1 MPVWPS
7 LTLTVRQRS
16 GSRAE
21 ELMPFVS
28 ITRLRVRSW
37 SYFPAF
43 LVQTLR
49 ISRQAVRADG
59 NLAVRLLRDH
69 RNAFWTGTSWS
80 SEGSMKAFMH
90 AKPHGPTMRSL
101 LRWCDEAALVHWT
114 QDGAELPSW
123 EDAHKR
129 IQQEGRPSKV
139 KHPSAAHTAHM
150 IPAPTLR
157 PRRELRFK

>member
-1 MPVWPS
+1 
-7 LTLTVRQRS
+7 
-16 GSRAE
+16 
-21 ELMPFVS
+21 MPFVS

-49 ISRQAVRADG
+49 IARQAARADG
-59 NLAVRLLRDH
+59 SLAVKLLRDH

-80 SEGSMKAFMH
+80 SEDSMAAFMH

-114 QDGAELPSW
+114 QADAELPSW
-123 EDAHKR
+123 AEAHKR
-129 IQQEGRPSKV
+129 IQQEGRNSKV
-139 KHPSAAHTAHM
+139 NHPSAAHTAHM

-157 PRRELRFK
+157 LRRELRFK

>member
-1 MPVWPS
+1 
-7 LTLTVRQRS
+7 
-16 GSRAE
+16 
-21 ELMPFVS
+21 MPFVS

-37 SYFPAF
+37 SYFPPF
-43 LVQTLR
+43 FVQTLR
-49 ISRQAVRADG
+49 IARQAARAEG
-59 NLAVRLLRDH
+59 NLAVKLLRDN

-101 LRWCDEAALVHWT
+101 LQWCDEAALVHWT
-114 QDGAELPSW
+114 QAGAELPSW
-123 EDAHKR
+123 DEAHKR

-139 KHPSAAHTAHM
+139 NHPSAAHTAHT